1 MLIPYNVDRPTRS
14 LPAVTYSLMALNI
27 FFFLVTVFI
36 ANVNLPADRIIG
48 RQKATA
54 LLNENLEDPS
64 VKSAIEMAKGLDPE
78 IEKNGIAFTAPDKDG
93 TSRANVFSKKGGK
106 DLAQRLLWI
115 AATNLAYKKAGEK
128 GDTQDGYQRSW
139 QIEYMYSSYVLAP
152 HYSALEVFAYQ
163 PGEASIIGKLLGL
176 LGSMF
181 LHGGFEHILGNM
193 FFLWIF
199 GRAIEDVL
207 GPRVYLGAYLLCG
220 IAATLMYHTM
230 TQFFNPAGMMIPS
243 LGASGA
249 IAGVMGLFAPRFYRT
264 PVRVFYLLPTAIV
277 GGAFAFGLLFA
288 IAAFILGD
296 LVAGAVLAAALVL
309 AGLYYLGKNWAWGA
323 FKAPAAWFLGAYVS
337 YFDLYPALKSLAT
350 GGDTGDGVAHWAHI
364 GGFLFGMLYAFMIGS
379 QKDGKQEFMLEDA
392 VKAHDL
398 GDLAGTISYS
408 QSVLER
414 EPGNAQAYELI
425 AKSNL
430 KQNNEEEALDN
441 FELAVQN
448 YLKAG
453 HRDEATAA
461 YLTAIDKYPT
471 FILPPAMQSA
481 VGNQM
486 AKNADFKN
494 AAETLVKIPYTFP
507 DAPEG
512 EVALLRAAQ
521 LYIER
526 LGEPQTGLQLL
537 QHFWQTFPESQWMPQ
552 VERAWRM
559 AEFQINSAAEAE
571 AAAAAAAAPVIQDAP
586 KPGRQRPAAAPAPRA
601 PEKK

>member
-14 LPAVTYSLMALNI
+14 LPVVTYSLMALNI

-36 ANVNLPADRIIG
+36 SNVNLPADRIIG
-48 RQKATA
+48 RQKATE
-54 LLNENLEDPS
+54 LLNENLKEPS
-64 VKSAIEMAKGLDPE
+64 VQSAVELAKSLDPE
-78 IEKNGIAFTAPDKDG
+78 LEKNGIAFTAPDDDESSR
-93 TSRANVFSKKGGK
+93 TSVFSKKGGK
-106 DLAQRLLWI
+106 ILAQRILWRT
-115 AATNLAYKKAGEK
+115 ATNLAYQKAGEK
-128 GDTQDGYQRSW
+128 GDTEDGYQRAW
-139 QIEYMYSSYVLAP
+139 QIEYMYSRYVLTP

-176 LGSMF
+176 IGSMF

-199 GRAIEDVL
+199 GRAIEDAL

-220 IAATLMYHTM
+220 IAATLMHHII
-230 TQFFNPAGMMIPS
+230 TQFFNPSGMMIPS

-264 PVRVFYLLPTAIV
+264 PVRVFYLLPTAIIA
-277 GGAFAFGLLFA
+277 GAFAFGLLFA
-288 IAAFILGD
+288 IAAMMLGD
-296 LVAGAVLAAALVL
+296 LIAGAVLAAALVL
-309 AGLYYLGKNWAWGA
+309 AGLYYLGKTWAWGA
-323 FKAPAAWFLGAYVS
+323 FKAPAAWFLGAYVC
-337 YFDLYPALKSLAT
+337 YFDLYPALKSLVA

-379 QKDGKQEFMLEDA
+379 QKEGKQEFMLEDA
-392 VKAHDL
+392 VKAYDL
-398 GDLAGTISYS
+398 GDVAGTITYA
-408 QSVLER
+408 QNVLER
-414 EPGNAQAYELI
+414 EPNNAQAYELV
-425 AKSNL
+425 AKSSL
-430 KQNNEEEALDN
+430 KQNNEDEALDN

-448 YLKAG
+448 YLRVG
-453 HRDEATAA
+453 QRDEAAAA
-461 YLTAIDKYPT
+461 YLTAIEKYPT
-471 FILPPAMQSA
+471 FILPPATQAA

-486 AKNADFKN
+486 AKNSDFKN

-526 LGEPQTGLQLL
+526 LGEAQTGLQLL

-559 AEFQINSAAEAE
+559 AEFQLNSAAEAE
-571 AAAAAAAAPVIQDAP
+571 TEAAPVVQEAP
-586 KPGRQRPAAAPAPRA
+586 KAARRRTVAAPVPR
-601 PEKK
+601 PPGQ

>member
-1 MLIPYNVDRPTRS
+1 
-14 LPAVTYSLMALNI
+14 MALNI

-54 LLNENLEDPS
+54 LLNENLTDPAVQS
-64 VKSAIEMAKGLDPE
+64 AVELAKSLDPDL
-78 IEKNGIAFTAPDKDG
+78 EKNGIAFTAPDNDDSSR
-93 TSRANVFSKKGGK
+93 TSVFSKKGGK
-106 DLAQRLLWI
+106 IVAQRLLWR
-115 AATNLAYKKAGEK
+115 AATNLAYRKAGEK
-128 GDTQDGYQRSW
+128 GDTQDGYQRAW
-139 QIEYMYSSYVLAP
+139 QIEYMDSRYVLTP

-163 PGEASIIGKLLGL
+163 PGEASVIGKLLGL
-176 LGSMF
+176 IGSMF
-181 LHGGFEHILGNM
+181 LHGGFEHIMGNM

-199 GRAIEDVL
+199 GRAIEDAL

-230 TQFFNPAGMMIPS
+230 TQLFNPAGMMIPS

-264 PVRVFYLLPTAIV
+264 PVRVFYLLPTAIFA
-277 GGAFAFGLLFA
+277 GAVAFGILFA
-288 IAAFILGD
+288 IGAMMLGD
-296 LVAGAVLAAALVL
+296 LIAGAVLAAALVL
-309 AGLYYLGKNWAWGA
+309 AGLYYLGKTWAWGA

-337 YFDLYPALKSLAT
+337 YFDLYPALKSLFT

-379 QKDGKQEFMLEDA
+379 QKEGKQEFMLEDA
-392 VKAHDL
+392 VKAYDL
-398 GDLAGTISYS
+398 GDVAGTITYA
-408 QSVLER
+408 QNVLER
-414 EPGNAQAYELI
+414 EPNNAQAYELI

-430 KQNNEEEALDN
+430 KQNNEDEALDN
-441 FELAVQN
+441 FELAIQN
-448 YLKAG
+448 YLRVG
-453 HRDEATAA
+453 NRDEAAAA
-461 YLTAIDKYPT
+461 YLTAIEKYPT
-471 FILPPAMQSA
+471 FILPPSTQAA

-486 AKNADFKN
+486 AKNSDYKN

-526 LGEPQTGLQLL
+526 LGEAQTGLQLL

-559 AEFQINSAAEAE
+559 AEFQLNSAAEAE
-571 AAAAAAAAPVIQDAP
+571 AEAAAPVIQEAP
-586 KPGRQRPAAAPAPRA
+586 KPARQRPVAAPIPR
-601 PEKK
+601 PPGQ